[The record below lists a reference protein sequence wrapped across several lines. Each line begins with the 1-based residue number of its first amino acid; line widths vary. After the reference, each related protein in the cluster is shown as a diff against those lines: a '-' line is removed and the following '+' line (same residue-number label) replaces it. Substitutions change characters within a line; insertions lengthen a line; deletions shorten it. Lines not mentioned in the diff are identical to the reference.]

1 MAGSNEFGGRLFAL
15 REENNI
21 NKTKLAK
28 ILNMSR
34 SMITM
39 YESGERMPSIE
50 VLLKISDYFS
60 VSIDWLLG
68 RTENK
73 QLTVNK
79 DHVPLGRTV
88 KIPIIK
94 TAITETPVGNKY
106 KNKPPFDNLVV
117 CKDNGEPYLPGSFSH
132 IVKRA
137 IIQKGLPKTSLH
149 PLRHSFATLLLKYGT
164 DIKVASSLLGHS
176 RASFTQDTYQHTL
189 DEMKYKTAKK
199 ISSRL
204 LKKVDKDKKNS
215 PQG

>member
-1 MAGSNEFGGRLFAL
+1 MAESNEFGGRLFAL
-15 REENNI
+15 REENDI
-21 NKTKLAK
+21 NKTELAK
-28 ILNMSR
+28 VLKMSR

-39 YESGERMPSIE
+39 YESGERMPSTE
-50 VLLKISDYFS
+50 VLLKISDYYS

-73 QLTVNK
+73 QLTANR
-79 DHVPLGRTV
+79 DHVPLDRTV

-94 TAITETPVGNKY
+94 TV
-106 KNKPPFDNLVV
+106 
-117 CKDNGEPYLPGSFSH
+117 
-132 IVKRA
+132 
-137 IIQKGLPKTSLH
+137 IIESTVDSLQN
-149 PLRHSFATLLLKYGT
+149 
-164 DIKVASSLLGHS
+164 IVASSLLGHS